1 MHTAL
6 NGGAAGAKRLALRSA
21 GPGVV
26 AVSGRLD
33 VGLNTNVGGWS
44 DEAARMDEIESQSG
58 TKWMREAFDWSQME
72 PRRGTYDFSRYD
84 WLVTLAAQNKVH
96 LVANLV
102 HTPSWAGAAW
112 NTIPSD
118 PSGFAEFVSTIVGR
132 YGPHGSFWSTHPD
145 LPKVPVR
152 TYELFNEPYYDNG
165 NAGDYDPGRYA
176 RLVKAAGA
184 AGHSA
189 DRGAEFLLA
198 AENEA
203 RSVGGSWMWW
213 VAALYQAVPDL
224 NDYFDG
230 VAVHPYG
237 TDLTNLSY
245 PTPGR
250 AYTGYDQ
257 IRRVESI
264 RREFVAHDA
273 ADKPLWLTEVGWPT
287 CTDGGSSRCT
297 TTTGQAQR
305 IQSVF
310 DYARRT
316 WKDYVQGIFVYG
328 YQDNGQNSADPDNDY
343 GLVTWSGAAK
353 PSLAVFK
360 DQLALG

>member
-1 MHTAL
+1 MAL
-6 NGGAAGAKRLALRSA
+6 NGGAAGAKRLALRTA
-21 GPGVV
+21 GAGAV
-26 AVSGRLD
+26 AVSGSLD

-44 DEAARMDEIESQSG
+44 DEAARMNEIESQSG
-58 TKWMREAFDWSQME
+58 TKWMREAFDWSQIE

-102 HTPSWAGAAW
+102 DTPSWAGAAW
-112 NTIPSD
+112 NTIPTD

-152 TYELFNEPYYDNG
+152 TYELLNEPYYDNG

-176 RLVKAAGA
+176 RLVKAAGT

-189 DRGAEFLLA
+189 DRGAGFLLA

-203 RSVGGSWMWW
+203 RSVGDSWMWW

-360 DQLALG
+360 NQLALG